1 MAKTAMA
8 RIAQKM
14 PVRCRFVGQEAN
26 SLVLLARIR
35 AMKAKAV
42 HKLGDEE
49 LTIEVDTLRKRM
61 FELKNQSVTEKIQDT
76 SQYGKIRK
84 DIARLLSEQ
93 TVRSMSTQ
101 GKASSQ

>member
-1 MAKTAMA
+1 
-8 RIAQKM
+8 
-14 PVRCRFVGQEAN
+14 
-26 SLVLLARIR
+26 
-35 AMKAKAV
+35 MKAKAV
-42 HKLGDEE
+42 HKLSDEE

-93 TVRSMSTQ
+93 SVRSNSTQ
-101 GKASSQ
+101 GKAS

>member
-1 MAKTAMA
+1 
-8 RIAQKM
+8 
-14 PVRCRFVGQEAN
+14 
-26 SLVLLARIR
+26 
-35 AMKAKAV
+35 MKAKAV

-84 DIARLLSEQ
+84 DIARLLSEKS
-93 TVRSMSTQ
+93 VRSMSTQ

>member
-1 MAKTAMA
+1 
-8 RIAQKM
+8 
-14 PVRCRFVGQEAN
+14 
-26 SLVLLARIR
+26 
-35 AMKAKAV
+35 MKAKAV
-42 HKLGDEE
+42 HKLSGEE

-93 TVRSMSTQ
+93 SVRSNSTQ
-101 GKASSQ
+101 SKAS

>member
-1 MAKTAMA
+1 
-8 RIAQKM
+8 
-14 PVRCRFVGQEAN
+14 
-26 SLVLLARIR
+26 
-35 AMKAKAV
+35 MKAKAV
-42 HKLGDEE
+42 HKLSDEE

-93 TVRSMSTQ
+93 KVRFKSTQ
-101 GKASSQ
+101 GEAS